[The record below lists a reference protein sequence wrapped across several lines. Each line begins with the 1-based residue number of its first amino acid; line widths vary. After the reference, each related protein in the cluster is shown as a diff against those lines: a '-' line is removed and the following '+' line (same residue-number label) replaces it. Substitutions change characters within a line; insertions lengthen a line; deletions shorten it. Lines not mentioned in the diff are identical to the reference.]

1 MIRHHVL
8 SFMALVSLAACD
20 TLQGNSGAR
29 PETAREFPKPERT
42 VAPTVSDRYSDEASR
57 DSLNEAESVMT
68 RTGIT
73 AGMTVADIG
82 AGEGYYTIRLSQ
94 RVGPQGKVLAQDVQ
108 PKVMRALA
116 DRVLRERLDNVS
128 IKLGAPD
135 DPRLPANSF
144 DRVFLVHMY
153 HEVEEPYAFLWR
165 LWPALRTGGEVIVVD
180 RDRPTHQH
188 GMPIKQL
195 ICEMQAVGF
204 KPKSYDDKPSTGGYL
219 ASFTRDTKRPEPG
232 AIKTCPAE

>member
-1 MIRHHVL
+1 MIRHFSL
-8 SFMALVSLAACD
+8 FCAAMALGACNMMPES
-20 TLQGNSGAR
+20 NSGR
-29 PETAREFPKPERT
+29 PKTAQEFPRAQRP

-57 DSLNEAESVMT
+57 DSLNEAETVMT
-68 RTGIT
+68 RAGVS

-94 RVGPQGKVLAQDVQ
+94 RVGPAGKVLAQDVQ
-108 PKVMRALA
+108 KSVMSALA
-116 DRVLRERLDNVS
+116 DRVLRERLDNVYV
-128 IKLGAPD
+128 KLGAPD

-165 LWPALRTGGEVIVVD
+165 LWPALRAGGEVIVVD

-188 GMPIKQL
+188 GMPLKQL

-204 KPKSYDDKPSTGGYL
+204 KPKSFDDKPSTGGYL
-219 ASFTRDTKRPEPG
+219 ASFTRDTKRPNPD
-232 AIKTCPAE
+232 AIKTCAAE

>member
-1 MIRHHVL
+1 
-8 SFMALVSLAACD
+8 
-20 TLQGNSGAR
+20 
-29 PETAREFPKPERT
+29 
-42 VAPTVSDRYSDEASR
+42 
-57 DSLNEAESVMT
+57 
-68 RTGIT
+68 
-73 AGMTVADIG
+73 
-82 AGEGYYTIRLSQ
+82 
-94 RVGPQGKVLAQDVQ
+94 
-108 PKVMRALA
+108 MRALA

-165 LWPALRTGGEVIVVD
+165 LWPALRAGGEVIVVD

-188 GMPIKQL
+188 GMPLKQL

-204 KPKSYDDKPSTGGYL
+204 KPKSFDDKPSTGGYL
-219 ASFTRDTKRPEPG
+219 ASFTRDENRPNPD
-232 AIKTCPAE
+232 AIKTCAAG